1 MFSAKPAESAM
12 ASTDCTVNPVQDI
25 EQLPDCLN
33 QTIAMGWCQRDFV
46 ELACFKSILNV
57 TDRQTLRQLPG
68 LDHELM
74 NRPFANSAAPRIR
87 NSKTLFVDEKPEG
100 NKSESGGARLHRNY
114 RDRIWCQLC
123 RCYSCSHLV
132 AHFGLYEL
140 CMTT

>member
-33 QTIAMGWCQRDFV
+33 QTIAMGLCQRDFV

-57 TDRQTLRQLPG
+57 TDRETLRQLPG

-74 NRPFANSAAPRIR
+74 LEIEANVALQALMNYSNRLADTDIDFP
-87 NSKTLFVDEKPEG
+87 VVQV
-100 NKSESGGARLHRNY
+100 
-114 RDRIWCQLC
+114 QL
-123 RCYSCSHLV
+123 
-132 AHFGLYEL
+132 
-140 CMTT
+140 